1 MSRRNKKNNK
11 KPANSSPAV
20 SSTVNGDNFD
30 NEEGPNEITGIET
43 AVEKMKIS
51 PRSVTGQ
58 LISQYKSR
66 DIKFD
71 QFSLSLH
78 GGELV
83 KDTRLEFN
91 WGRRYG
97 LIGANGS
104 GKSTLLKCIGERE
117 VPIPNWMSV
126 FLLER
131 EVPPS
136 DMTALGC
143 VIADV
148 DAEVKRLEAEAE
160 EVAVSEGPDSERLTF
175 LYEALD
181 ELDPDTI
188 VPRAAEILHGLGFTK
203 EMQQKKAKDF
213 SGGWRMRIALAR
225 ALFIKPMFL
234 LLDEPTNHLDLEA
247 CVWLEDYLKDYDRI
261 LVIISHSQDFMNG
274 VCTNII
280 HLFNAKL
287 IYYGGNYDQF
297 VQTRSEKEEHQ
308 MKQYVRE
315 QEEIRH
321 MKDYIA
327 RFGHGSAKLASQAQS
342 KAKTLARMEE
352 GGLTE
357 KVARDRNVSFNF
369 IECGKL
375 PPPVL
380 VFNHVHFGYT
390 EDPSKEIYTDL
401 DFGIDLD
408 SRVALVGPNGAG
420 KSTLVKLM
428 VGAVNSTQGMV
439 RRHHKLRIAWYH
451 QHLTEQLDLSLSPLE
466 YMMRCYPEELEEEA
480 MRRVIG
486 RFGIT
491 GKDQTTPMSI
501 LSDGLKS
508 RVCFSWLAYSQPH
521 LLLLD
526 EPTNHLDI
534 ETIDALAEAINNFN
548 GGLVLVSHDFRLI
561 NQVAKEI
568 WVCEHR
574 GVRRWHG
581 NIQDYKDHLR
591 SKIQADTKK

>member
-1 MSRRNKKNNK
+1 MSKRNKKNKNK
-11 KPANSSPAV
+11 TANPPVATNSP
-20 SSTVNGDNFD
+20 SLDGDGED
-30 NEEGPNEITGIET
+30 GGEETGL
-43 AVEKMKIS
+43 EKELAKVVIS
-51 PRSVTGQ
+51 PRTVTGQ
-58 LISQYKSR
+58 LTSQPKAR
-66 DIKFD
+66 DIKIES
-71 QFSLSLH
+71 FSLSLH

-83 KDTRLEFN
+83 KDTKLELN
-91 WGRRYG
+91 WNRRYG
-97 LIGANGS
+97 LIGPNGS
-104 GKSTLLKCIGERE
+104 GKSTLLKALGERE
-117 VPIPNWMSV
+117 APIPDWVSI

-136 DMTALGC
+136 DLTAVEA
-143 VIADV
+143 VISDV
-148 DAEVKRLEAEAE
+148 DTEIKRLEKEAE
-160 EVAVSEGPDSERLTF
+160 ETAIKEGPDSERLMF
-175 LYEALD
+175 LYECLD
-181 ELDPDTI
+181 ELDPDTM
-188 VPRAAEILHGLGFTK
+188 VPRAAEILHGLGFSK
-203 EMQQKKAKDF
+203 AMQQKKAKDF

-225 ALFIKPMFL
+225 ALFIKPMML

-247 CVWLEDYLKDYDRI
+247 CVWLEDYLSKYDRI
-261 LVIISHSQDFMNG
+261 LVLISHSQDFLNG

-280 HLFNAKL
+280 HLNQKKL
-287 IYYGGNYDQF
+287 TYYGGNYDQF
-297 VQTRSEKEEHQ
+297 VQTRAEKEEHQ

-315 QEEIRH
+315 QEEIKH

-357 KVARDRNVSFNF
+357 RVQRDKSVTFSFVD
-369 IECGKL
+369 CGTL

-390 EDPSKEIYTDL
+390 EDPKNEIYTDL

-428 VGAVNSTQGMV
+428 VGVLNSTKGMV

-451 QHLTEQLDLSLSPLE
+451 QHLAELLDLTMAPLA
-466 YMMRCYPEELEEEA
+466 YMMKIFPEVLEEEA

-491 GKDQTTPMSI
+491 GKDQTTPMNI

-508 RVCFSWLAYSQPH
+508 RVVFAQLAYQQPH
-521 LLLLD
+521 LLLFD
-526 EPTNHLDI
+526 EPTNHLDM
-534 ETIDALAEAINNFN
+534 ETIDALADAINNFN
-548 GGLVLVSHDFRLI
+548 GGMVLVSHDFRLI

-568 WVCEHR
+568 WICEHR
-574 GVRRWHG
+574 GVRKWPG
-581 NIQDYKDHLR
+581 NIQDYKEALR
-591 SKIQADTKK
+591 KKIQQDMVK

>member
-1 MSRRNKKNNK
+1 
-11 KPANSSPAV
+11 
-20 SSTVNGDNFD
+20 
-30 NEEGPNEITGIET
+30 
-43 AVEKMKIS
+43 
-51 PRSVTGQ
+51 
-58 LISQYKSR
+58 
-66 DIKFD
+66 
-71 QFSLSLH
+71 
-78 GGELV
+78 
-83 KDTRLEFN
+83 
-91 WGRRYG
+91 
-97 LIGANGS
+97 
-104 GKSTLLKCIGERE
+104 
-117 VPIPNWMSV
+117 
-126 FLLER
+126 
-131 EVPPS
+131 
-136 DMTALGC
+136 
-143 VIADV
+143 
-148 DAEVKRLEAEAE
+148 
-160 EVAVSEGPDSERLTF
+160 
-175 LYEALD
+175 
-181 ELDPDTI
+181 
-188 VPRAAEILHGLGFTK
+188 
-203 EMQQKKAKDF
+203 
-213 SGGWRMRIALAR
+213 
-225 ALFIKPMFL
+225 
-234 LLDEPTNHLDLEA
+234 
-247 CVWLEDYLKDYDRI
+247 
-261 LVIISHSQDFMNG
+261 
-274 VCTNII
+274 
-280 HLFNAKL
+280 
-287 IYYGGNYDQF
+287 

-357 KVARDRNVSFNF
+357 KVSRDKSVNF
-369 IECGKL
+369 TFMDCGKL

-390 EDPSKEIYTDL
+390 EDPAKEIYTDL

-428 VGAVNSTQGMV
+428 VGAINSTKGMV
-439 RRHHKLRIAWYH
+439 RRHHKLRIAWYN
-451 QHLTEQLDLSLSPLE
+451 QHLTEQLDLNLTPLQ
-466 YMMRCYPEELEEEA
+466 YMMKCYPEVLEEEA

-508 RVCFSWLAYSQPH
+508 RVVFSWLAYSEPH

-534 ETIDALAEAINNFN
+534 ETIDALADAINGFN

-574 GVRRWHG
+574 GIRKWHG
-581 NIQDYKDHLR
+581 GIQDYKEHLR
-591 SKIQADTKK
+591 NKIAQDK